1 MEKHNKNLIR
11 KENGGIYCS
20 YGDFWID
27 PAKPVKRALITH
39 AHFDHISFGCEEYIC
54 SPQTGALLKERI
66 GKKIK
71 LKSYGY
77 DENFKINGIKVSF
90 YPSGHILGSSQIKL
104 EGGNEKWLITG
115 DFKRQ
120 IDETCLNYQ
129 EVKTDFLICEST
141 FALPIFNWDSTDKIV
156 NQIVEWVNK
165 SPNMTSILFCYSLGK
180 AQRLLNE
187 LKDKN
192 LKNIYVHNNIK
203 KVNDIYIDQGINLE
217 DVAKINPGIKL
228 KDYQGSLLLMP
239 PSQNKFNLL
248 KRFGDYQTAF
258 ASGWMLIRALKNRSG
273 YDKGFAISDH
283 ADWNGLIKTI
293 KNSQA
298 KKVFLDHGDGESL
311 AKYLSIEENI
321 EIESFKT
328 KQ

>member
-11 KENGGIYCS
+11 KENGGIICS
-20 YGDFWID
+20 HGDFSID
-27 PAKPVKRALITH
+27 PVRPVKRALITH

-54 SPQTGALLKERI
+54 SPETSVLLKERI

-71 LKSYGY
+71 VKSHGY
-77 DENFKINGIKVSF
+77 NESFKINGIKISF

-120 IDETCLNYQ
+120 RDETCLNYQ

-141 FALPIFNWDSTDKIV
+141 FALPIFNWDSTNKIV

-187 LKDKN
+187 LKNKN
-192 LKNIYVHNNIK
+192 IKNIYVHSNIK
-203 KVNDIYIDQGINLE
+203 KINDIYIDQGINLQ
-217 DVAKINPGIKL
+217 DFAKINPGIKP
-228 KDYQGSLLLMP
+228 KDYQGSLILMP

-311 AKYLSIEENI
+311 AKYLSIKENI

>member
-1 MEKHNKNLIR
+1 LGTYNQNLIKKDR
-11 KENGGIYCS
+11 FGIYCAH
-20 YGDFWID
+20 GDFWID
-27 PAKPVKRALITH
+27 PTRPVKRALITH

-54 SPQTGALLKERI
+54 SPETSTLLKERI

-71 LKSYGY
+71 VKSYGY
-77 DENFKINGIKVSF
+77 DECFNINGIKISF

-104 EGGNEKWLITG
+104 EGGNEKWLMTG

-120 IDETCLNYQ
+120 KDNTCLNYQ
-129 EVKTDFLICEST
+129 EVKTDYLICEST
-141 FALPIFNWDSTDKIV
+141 FALPIFNWDSTNKIIDE
-156 NQIVEWVNK
+156 IVEWVNK

-187 LKDKN
+187 LKNKN
-192 LKNIYVHNNIK
+192 IKNIYVHKNIK
-203 KVNDIYIDQGINLE
+203 KINDIYINQGINLI
-217 DVAKINPGIKL
+217 DVAKIDSGIKL
-228 KDYQGSLLLMP
+228 NEYKGSLLLMP
-239 PSQNKFNLL
+239 PSQNKLNIL
-248 KRFGDYQTAF
+248 KSFGDYQTAF
-258 ASGWMLIRALKNRSG
+258 ASGWMRIRALKNRSG

-311 AKYLSIEENI
+311 AKYLSIQENI
-321 EIESFKT
+321 EIESLTT
-328 KQ
+328 K

>member
-1 MEKHNKNLIR
+1 METNHKNLIKKDSR
-11 KENGGIYCS
+11 GIFCLH
-20 YGDFWID
+20 GDFWID
-27 PAKPVKRALITH
+27 PSRPVKRALITH

-54 SPQTGALLKERI
+54 TPETSALLKERI
-66 GKKIK
+66 GKKIQI
-71 LKSYGY
+71 KSYGY
-77 DENFKINGIKVSF
+77 DESFKINGIKISF

-120 IDETCLNYQ
+120 RDETCLNYQ

-141 FALPIFNWDSTDKIV
+141 FALPIFNWDATNKIADE
-156 NQIVEWVNK
+156 IVEWVNK

-192 LKNIYVHNNIK
+192 IKNIYVHNNIK
-203 KVNDIYIDQGINLE
+203 KINNIYINQGINLK
-217 DVAKINPGIKL
+217 DVAKIDVGTKT

-273 YDKGFAISDH
+273 FDKGFVISDH

-293 KNSQA
+293 KNSEA

-311 AKYLSIEENI
+311 AKYLSMEKNI
-321 EIESFKT
+321 QTESFKT

>member
-1 MEKHNKNLIR
+1 METLNKNLI
-11 KENGGIYCS
+11 KKDKVGVFCDH
-20 YGDFWID
+20 GDFWID
-27 PAKPVKRALITH
+27 PNRPVKRALITH

-54 SPQTGALLKERI
+54 SPETSNLLKERI
-66 GKKIK
+66 GNKINI
-71 LKSYGY
+71 KSYGY
-77 DENFKINGIKVSF
+77 DESFKINGIKISL

-120 IDETCLNYQ
+120 RDDTCLDYQ

-141 FALPIFNWDSTDKIV
+141 FALPIFNWNSTNKIIDE
-156 NQIVEWVNK
+156 IVEWVNK

-187 LKDKN
+187 LKNKN
-192 LKNIYVHNNIK
+192 IKNIYVHSNIK
-203 KVNDIYIDQGINLE
+203 KINDLYIDQGINLE
-217 DVAKINPGIKL
+217 DVTKINPGIKP

-239 PSQNKFNLL
+239 PSQNKYNLL

>member
-1 MEKHNKNLIR
+1 MEKNNKNLIR
-11 KENGGIYCS
+11 KENGGIICR

-27 PAKPVKRALITH
+27 PARPVKKALITH

-54 SPQTGALLKERI
+54 SPETSALLKQRI

-71 LKSYGY
+71 IKTYGY
-77 DENFKINGIKVSF
+77 DENFKINGIKISF

-120 IDETCLNYQ
+120 IDETCINYQ

-141 FALPIFNWDSTDKIV
+141 FALPIFNWDSTNKIV

-187 LKDKN
+187 LKNKN
-192 LKNIYVHNNIK
+192 IKNIYVHSNIK
-203 KVNDIYIDQGINLE
+203 KINDIYIDQGINLQ
-217 DVAKINPGIKL
+217 DFAKINPGIKP
-228 KDYQGSLLLMP
+228 KDYQGSLILMP

-293 KNSQA
+293 KNSEA

>member
-1 MEKHNKNLIR
+1 MEKHNNNLIS
-11 KENGGIYCS
+11 KENGGITCS
-20 YGDFWID
+20 HGDFWID
-27 PAKPVKRALITH
+27 PTRPVKRALITH

-54 SPQTGALLKERI
+54 SPETSALLKERI
-66 GKKIK
+66 GNKIK
-71 LKSYGY
+71 VKTYGY
-77 DENFKINGIKVSF
+77 DESFKINGIKISF

-120 IDETCLNYQ
+120 SDKTCLNYQ

-141 FALPIFNWDSTDKIV
+141 FALPIFNWDETNKIA

-165 SPNMTSILFCYSLGK
+165 SPNMTSILFCYTLGK

-187 LKDKN
+187 LKNKN
-192 LKNIYVHNNIK
+192 IKNIYVHSNIK
-203 KVNDIYIDQGINLE
+203 KINDIYIDQGINLE
-217 DVAKINPGIKL
+217 DVVKINPGIKL

-273 YDKGFAISDH
+273 YDKGFVISDH

-298 KKVFLDHGDGESL
+298 KKVYLDHGDGESL
-311 AKYLSIEENI
+311 AKYLSIQENI

>member
-1 MEKHNKNLIR
+1 MFCK
-11 KENGGIYCS
+11 

-27 PAKPVKRALITH
+27 PTRPVKRALITH

-54 SPQTGALLKERI
+54 SPETRALLKERI
-66 GKKIK
+66 NNKIK
-71 LKSYGY
+71 IKSYGY
-77 DENFKINGIKVSF
+77 NEQFYINGIKISF
-90 YPSGHILGSSQIKL
+90 YPSGHILGSSQIKF

-120 IDETCLNYQ
+120 RDDTCLNYQ

-141 FALPIFNWDSTDKIV
+141 FALPIFNWESTNKIADE
-156 NQIVEWVNK
+156 IVQWVNK

-187 LKDKN
+187 LKNK
-192 LKNIYVHNNIK
+192 KIKKIYAHNNIK
-203 KVNDIYIDQGINLE
+203 KINNIYIDQGINLK
-217 DVAKINPGIKL
+217 DVEKVDNGIIP
-228 KDYQGSLLLMP
+228 KDYQGSLILMP
-239 PSQNKFNLL
+239 PSLNKFKLL

-321 EIESFKT
+321 EIESFRT